1 MIDYFYN
8 FVDYLVKFCYCYTA
22 LYNKQNTYD

>member
-8 FVDYLVKFCYCYTA
+8 FVDYLVKFCCYTA
-22 LYNKQNTYD
+22 FYNKQNTYD